1 MADDRVNEIRE
12 RAYAIWE
19 QEGRPTGEDMKHWL
33 RAWQEIETGE
43 VRDEDLVTMAYNR
56 LGSLAPD

>member
-1 MADDRVNEIRE
+1 MANDRENEIRE

-19 QEGRPTGEDMKHWL
+19 QEQRPTGEDMKHWL

-43 VRDEDLVTMAYNR
+43 VRDEDLVTMAYSR
-56 LGSLAPD
+56 LEPD